1 MLDVARRQY
10 SAVTFDHADDAEAFP
25 YHEGEFDAAF
35 SDCGFHHVP
44 QYFYGADRRGGPIQ

>member
-35 SDCGFHHVP
+35 
-44 QYFYGADRRGGPIQ
+44 PIAEFIMYRSISMVLIAAAA